1 MEVRCAPGG
10 GRPGGAAAARA
21 RHARGRPD
29 SRLGGQGKRGAHPE
43 HVAHVRDLGG
53 VEAEWLHG

>member
-21 RHARGRPD
+21 ACTGKARLKA
-29 SRLGGQGKRGAHPE
+29 LGGQGKRGAHPE